1 MDSPARFTQLQGFAT
16 DWRRLLTR
24 GTALLFFGIALAV
37 ASLFNPDATLL
48 HARDFSWLPAAAI
61 LVVAA
66 GVIECFDAAIAR
78 NPTGF
83 FVHLPIGVLDLVNGS
98 LIVMSIGLDPPSLR
112 LMIAAFL
119 IVKGTL
125 RIALARTTHLPH
137 MKPTIYGGA
146 ASILFG
152 LLIWQ
157 QWPASGAW
165 FMAFGLSADIALR
178 GWATMMFALWLRQT
192 DVRGSTA

>member
-1 MDSPARFTQLQGFAT
+1 M
-16 DWRRLLTR
+16 
-24 GTALLFFGIALAV
+24 LFLGIAVAI
-37 ASLFNPDATLL
+37 ASLFKPEAMLM

-78 NPTGF
+78 DPTGF
-83 FVHLPIGVLDLVNGS
+83 FLHLPIGVLDPVNGS
-98 LIVMSIGLDPPSLR
+98 LIIFSTGLEPASLR

-125 RIALARTTHLPH
+125 RIALARATQIPH
-137 MKPTIYGGA
+137 KRSTIYGGA
-146 ASILFG
+146 ASIFLG

-157 QWPASGAW
+157 QWPAAGAW
-165 FMAFGLSADIALR
+165 WMAFALSADIACR
-178 GWATMMFALWLRQT
+178 GWATLMIALWLRQ
-192 DVRGSTA
+192 ANAKEAAP